1 MVQDI
6 LVRNFGAQYE
16 NGILNHPKLASERRA
31 QILTHAYHEARREA
45 DRVSD
50 AVLRLTTLL
59 ENSSLEDGI
68 KSFLITL
75 GGAHVRELMIQQALR
90 EKC

>member
-1 MVQDI
+1 MGQDI
-6 LVRNFGAQYE
+6 LVRNLGAQYE
-16 NGILNHPKLASERRA
+16 NGILNRPKLASERRA

-50 AVLRLTTLL
+50 AMLRLMSLL
-59 ENSSLEDGI
+59 DDASLEDGL
-68 KSFLITL
+68 KFFLNTL
-75 GGAHVRELMIQQALR
+75 RGARVRELMIQEALR